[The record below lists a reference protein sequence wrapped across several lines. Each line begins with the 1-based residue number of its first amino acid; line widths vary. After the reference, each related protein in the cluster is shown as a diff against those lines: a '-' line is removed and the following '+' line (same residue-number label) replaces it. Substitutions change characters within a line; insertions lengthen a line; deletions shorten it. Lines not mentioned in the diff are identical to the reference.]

1 MMRSGRQIVRAGTF
15 EIVVATVLSPALV
28 AAFDGFTVSRIDSGT
43 THLVGWVD
51 DQARLNGLLE
61 LMADLTIELVS
72 VNRLPEETR
81 RDDVPNSRQTSPP
94 EIGDP

>member
-1 MMRSGRQIVRAGTF
+1 MRWGRQTVRAGTF
-15 EIVVATVLSPALV
+15 EIVVAASLSPALV
-28 AAFDGFTVSRIDSGT
+28 AAFDGFTVSRTEHGM

-72 VNRLPEETR
+72 VNRLPDDPEAPPRQHKER
-81 RDDVPNSRQTSPP
+81 RNRPRGSCS
-94 EIGDP
+94 

>member
-1 MMRSGRQIVRAGTF
+1 MWLEHRKSVHYGRQIVRAGTF

-28 AAFDGFTVSRIDSGT
+28 AAVDPVHREAVEGGT

-61 LMADLTIELVS
+61 QLADLTIELVS
-72 VNRLPEETR
+72 VNRIP
-81 RDDVPNSRQTSPP
+81 DDPRSV
-94 EIGDP
+94 

>member
-1 MMRSGRQIVRAGTF
+1 MWLEHRKSVHYGRQIVRAGTF

-28 AAFDGFTVSRIDSGT
+28 AALDGFTVNRIDGGT

-61 LMADLTIELVS
+61 QLADLTIELVS
-72 VNRLPEETR
+72 VNRIP
-81 RDDVPNSRQTSPP
+81 DDPRSV
-94 EIGDP
+94 

>member
-1 MMRSGRQIVRAGTF
+1 MRAGTF

-28 AAFDGFTVSRIDSGT
+28 GAFDGFTVSKIERGAT
-43 THLVGWVD
+43 YLVGWVD

-72 VNRLPEETR
+72 VNRISDARMP
-81 RDDVPNSRQTSPP
+81 D
-94 EIGDP
+94 

>member
-1 MMRSGRQIVRAGTF
+1 MRAGTF
-15 EIVVATVLSPALV
+15 EIVVATELSPALV
-28 AAFDGFTVSRIDSGT
+28 AAFDGFTVSKVDGGA

-72 VNRLPEETR
+72 VNRISDAR
-81 RDDVPNSRQTSPP
+81 RAD
-94 EIGDP
+94 

>member
-72 VNRLPEETR
+72 VNRLPEDTR
-81 RDDVPNSRQTSPP
+81 PD
-94 EIGDP
+94 